1 MKKRLAPQKSIVLWS
16 LRPTFSSLL
25 MSKKCSTWVEGSLL
39 VWMVVI
45 SMVGMVS
52 AKVEFEM
59 TIREG
64 RGRVW
69 IQRRK
74 MKCFMIEEKSDSKSL
89 FLRVYYG
96 LLKSNH

>member
-1 MKKRLAPQKSIVLWS
+1 
-16 LRPTFSSLL
+16 
-25 MSKKCSTWVEGSLL
+25 
-39 VWMVVI
+39 
-45 SMVGMVS
+45 MVGMVS